1 MDMCPMIYVPSVP
14 RVRRHSFPLRTLGS
28 EGTQA
33 ELPVTYPRFRGY
45 AGISARYVPS
55 VPRVRRQ
62 IPSLRTLGSEGT
74 QEARLPSVIAASCQ
88 WAQCKDHCS
97 FAARGLLPWTRRLR

>member
-1 MDMCPMIYVPSVP
+1 MDMCTMIYVPSVP

-62 IPSLRTLGSEGT
+62 ISPLRTVGSEGT
-74 QEARLPSVIAASCQ
+74 QETRLPSVIAVI
-88 WAQCKDHCS
+88 HCC
-97 FAARGLLPWTRRLR
+97 GPIEGP